1 MESQAT
7 ADPSKIPTIRGTLL
21 EMRQR
26 MGSYGKNFGMVAMM
40 FSASECAVE
49 TYRGKSDWK
58 NGTAGGFVTGGLIGL
73 RTGLRAGLLGG
84 ASFAVFSTVIEFYL
98 MGGH

>member
-7 ADPSKIPTIRGTLL
+7 STKVPTIRGTLL
-21 EMRQR
+21 EYRQR
-26 MGSYGKNFGMVAMM
+26 MSSYGKNFGMVAMM

-58 NGTAGGFVTGGLIGL
+58 NGSAGGFVTGGLIGL

-84 ASFAVFSTVIEFYL
+84 VSFAVFSTLIEFYL
-98 MGGH
+98 LGGH